1 MTVCDIL
8 VALLLSNLR
17 HSTLVVEFPISNFQ
31 TLLRR
36 TVGKWILKA
45 LEEIIPEIFKKSF
58 KTSVLNLETVGW
70 EVMLIHCFKKRSA
83 LRGWKPN
90 SGKLI
95 VDPYRKRYV
104 NSFEIDESDIA
115 SANPS
120 FSWLIWTMMIT
131 NRIKMA
137 L

>member
-8 VALLLSNLR
+8 VALFLSNLR

-58 KTSVLNLETVGW
+58 KTSVLNLETVG
-70 EVMLIHCFKKRSA
+70 
-83 LRGWKPN
+83 
-90 SGKLI
+90 
-95 VDPYRKRYV
+95 
-104 NSFEIDESDIA
+104 
-115 SANPS
+115 
-120 FSWLIWTMMIT
+120 
-131 NRIKMA
+131 
-137 L
+137 